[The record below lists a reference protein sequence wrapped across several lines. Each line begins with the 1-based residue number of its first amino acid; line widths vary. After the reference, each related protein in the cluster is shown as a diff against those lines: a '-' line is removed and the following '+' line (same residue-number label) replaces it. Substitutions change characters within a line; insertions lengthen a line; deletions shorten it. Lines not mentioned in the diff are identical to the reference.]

1 MIEYP
6 NTQIA
11 QHDLMRLI
19 SEIADNLTRKE
30 FGDSCVVNTE
40 FETYFTDEAQEL
52 FNELYDEFEDIVLS
66 TLGIEFDNKKFFWV
80 KKEELREESPF

>member
-1 MIEYP
+1 MSEYP
-6 NTQIA
+6 NTQIS

-30 FGDSCVVNTE
+30 FGNDCEVNTE
-40 FETYFTDEAQEL
+40 HETYFTDEAQEL
-52 FNELYDEFEDIVLS
+52 FDQLYDEFEDIVLS